1 MKKVNVGIIGLGTI
15 GSGVYKIIAERRTE
29 IKKAYNLDISITKC
43 CDISEVSRKKLRI
56 PKSMFTKNYRDITNS
71 NDIDVVIELIGG
83 TKIAHTI
90 SKEALRNNKHLIT
103 ANKALLA
110 EHGKKLR
117 ELAKR
122 KSKNIGYEA
131 SVGGGIPIISSIL
144 DSILINKISS
154 FKGIFNGTCN
164 YILSLMSRG
173 IDFKEALKM
182 AQDQGFAEADPT
194 LDINGKDSAHKVAV
208 LSQTCFGINLKLSQI
223 FTQGI
228 QDITSYDLNVA
239 NNLGYKIKLL
249 GISKIIKQK
258 IDVRVHPTL
267 VRNNNPLANVEN
279 EFNAILLDS
288 KNLGPFM
295 GYGYGAGML
304 PTATAIISDII
315 RTTNK
320 ELYPPDLKSK
330 ASFRPIKFEEIK
342 SKFYI
347 RIELED
353 KPGNLGATTTI
364 LGKFKINIDEIIQ
377 SQSKIKSKSAPVVI
391 LTKNTEYI
399 MVDRALKKISQ
410 AKLSKNKALVIPIED
425 FN

>member
-1 MKKVNVGIIGLGTI
+1 M
-15 GSGVYKIIAERRTE
+15 
-29 IKKAYNLDISITKC
+29 
-43 CDISEVSRKKLRI
+43 
-56 PKSMFTKNYRDITNS
+56 
-71 NDIDVVIELIGG
+71 
-83 TKIAHTI
+83 
-90 SKEALRNNKHLIT
+90 
-103 ANKALLA
+103 
-110 EHGKKLR
+110 
-117 ELAKR
+117 
-122 KSKNIGYEA
+122 
-131 SVGGGIPIISSIL
+131 
-144 DSILINKISS
+144 
-154 FKGIFNGTCN
+154 
-164 YILSLMSRG
+164 
-173 IDFKEALKM
+173 
-182 AQDQGFAEADPT
+182 
-194 LDINGKDSAHKVAV
+194 
-208 LSQTCFGINLKLSQI
+208 SQI

-258 IDVRVHPTL
+258 IDIRVHPTL

-320 ELYPPDLKSK
+320 ELHPPDLKSK
-330 ASFRPIKFEEIK
+330 APFRPIKFEEIK

-353 KPGNLGATTTI
+353 KPGNLGATPTI

-399 MVDRALKKISQ
+399 MVDKALKKISQ

>member
-56 PKSMFTKNYRDITNS
+56 PKSMFTKNYRDITDS

-249 GISKIIKQK
+249 GISKIIKKK

-320 ELYPPDLKSK
+320 ELHQPDLKSK

>member
-43 CDISEVSRKKLRI
+43 CDISEVSRKKLII

-258 IDVRVHPTL
+258 IDIRVHPTL

-320 ELYPPDLKSK
+320 ELHPPDLKSK
-330 ASFRPIKFEEIK
+330 APFRPIKFEEIK

-399 MVDRALKKISQ
+399 MVDKALKKISQ

>member
-1 MKKVNVGIIGLGTI
+1 
-15 GSGVYKIIAERRTE
+15 
-29 IKKAYNLDISITKC
+29 
-43 CDISEVSRKKLRI
+43 
-56 PKSMFTKNYRDITNS
+56 MFTKNYRDITNS

-173 IDFKEALKM
+173 IDFKEALNM

-249 GISKIIKQK
+249 GISKIIKKK

-364 LGKFKINIDEIIQ
+364 LGKFKINIDGNFVSGEICN
-377 SQSKIKSKSAPVVI
+377 
-391 LTKNTEYI
+391 L
-399 MVDRALKKISQ
+399 
-410 AKLSKNKALVIPIED
+410 PIV
-425 FN
+425 